1 MSTINRYLMW
11 RRRAADR
18 DDARRALEDAI
29 ARADRTE
36 QVTADADRLTDRLL
50 WHRQENHFAPRLDAA
65 YRRMERRRA

>member
-1 MSTINRYLMW
+1 VSTINRYLMW

-18 DDARRALEDAI
+18 DDAEAI

-36 QVTADADRLTDRLL
+36 RVAADADRLTDRLL